1 MLSHCRPPP
10 TVGHGE
16 FFAGHT
22 QAGRLNRDAR
32 DRDSDQPSITV
43 TGGKKNGWQKFQ
55 SALCRG
61 ARGAR
66 ARFKDGVREHPRRRT
81 HPGASTDNAGTRTRG
96 RVGVRARGFAGA
108 RPPAS
113 APGQL
118 EHSAQRAPRAA
129 SSNGAARVPMVRSRV
144 PRAREPGLA

>member
-32 DRDSDQPSITV
+32 DRDSDQPSI

>member
-16 FFAGHT
+16 VFKFAGHWQT
-22 QAGRLNRDAR
+22 QRPSP
-32 DRDSDQPSITV
+32 DSDQPSI

-55 SALCRG
+55 SALCRGG

-96 RVGVRARGFAGA
+96 RVGVRARGKEQDSKKQNA
-108 RPPAS
+108 RLTVEVRALQAKLAS
-113 APGQL
+113 A
-118 EHSAQRAPRAA
+118 RAPQINRI
-129 SSNGAARVPMVRSRV
+129 NRPDF
-144 PRAREPGLA
+144 